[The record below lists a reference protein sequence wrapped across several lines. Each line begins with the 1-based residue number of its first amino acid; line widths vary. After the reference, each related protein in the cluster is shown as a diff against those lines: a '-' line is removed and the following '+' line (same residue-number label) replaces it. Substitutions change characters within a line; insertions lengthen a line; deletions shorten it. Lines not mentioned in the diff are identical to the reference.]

1 MSFKDLNISAFT
13 LTDLY
18 KSSLVSLEEERNNPK
33 LEPVEKVTAPKKV
46 KPEVEAKLE
55 QPKQATEEPRVPR
68 YLGEHKRKVSLLVRF
83 EKDTH
88 ISDAALEMLSK
99 MLGACKLNLGDVAII
114 NTSKQELTIG
124 DIKKSMLPQ
133 VVMLFGQDQQKL
145 ALPFVFPDFKIQVH
159 NQVTYLSA
167 PDLGYLATND
177 PAVKELKM
185 KLWNNL
191 KTIFNV

>member
-1 MSFKDLNISAFT
+1 MSFKELNISVVT

-18 KSSLVSLEEERNNPK
+18 KSGLVQLEEERNVTKPR
-33 LEPVEKVTAPKKV
+33 EPEAKSAAETLNKEAKKAIAAPIE
-46 KPEVEAKLE
+46 KPE
-55 QPKQATEEPRVPR
+55 EPIAPR
-68 YLGEHKRKVSLLVRF
+68 YLGEHKRNVSLLVRF

-114 NTSKQELTIG
+114 NTAKQELNIG
-124 DIKKSMLPQ
+124 AIKKHLAPQ

-145 ALPFVFPDFKIQVH
+145 ALPFVFPDFKIQLH
-159 NQVTYLSA
+159 DQITYLSA

>member
-1 MSFKDLNISAFT
+1 MSFKDLNISTVT

-33 LEPVEKVTAPKKV
+33 LKSEEEGTVPKTVNKVAGST
-46 KPEVEAKLE
+46 LE
-55 QPKQATEEPRVPR
+55 QPKPVPEELRVPR

-88 ISDAALEMLSK
+88 ISDLALEMLSK
-99 MLGACKLNLGDVAII
+99 MLGACRLNLADVAII
-114 NTSKQELTIG
+114 NTAKQEFTMG
-124 DIKKSMLPQ
+124 DIKKSMSPQ

-145 ALPFVFPDFKIQVH
+145 ALPFVFPDFKIQLH
-159 NQVTYLSA
+159 DQVTYLSA
-167 PDLGYLATND
+167 PDLGYLATSD
-177 PAVKELKM
+177 PTVKELKM